1 MAFIRKHII
10 PFTFRKTFLLLS
22 IPLILIYLL
31 YHSNRSSINLNQF
44 HSTSNSL
51 FNSKPSIPSICI
63 APPGQSNEQ
72 FALMIDAGSTGSRIH
87 VYRFSRC
94 LPNSDQSDSLPRLI
108 DEEFIKTQP
117 GLSAFHHSPQKAAQS
132 LKILLDSAMKSV
144 PEKDRSCTPISLK
157 ATAGLRLLGETQSSA
172 IIKEVERYLREEWP
186 FSVAKDAVSIM
197 DGSAEG
203 VYAWVTINYL
213 LKRIGPQTSI
223 QKKHDTSTAAVLDL
237 GGAST
242 QIVFEPLQVD
252 QKPIL
257 EPGDHVYDLK
267 FGGRHHALYQHS
279 HLGYGLMEA
288 RRSIHNLVAFNQR
301 WKSQHSSHSKD
312 KVFEIFSPCLIK
324 DGRKKVELEP
334 DQLIEIVGTGAGFDA
349 CRRLVEIVMAKD
361 DTCPLK
367 PCAFGGVY
375 QPRLED
381 SFKTGPIYA
390 LSYFYDRI
398 EPLGLKSPFKLNR
411 LKTLTESVCKGKRS
425 NGRWIVLDEF
435 KPDDQEE
442 AIKELED
449 RPEYCLDLS
458 FMYSLLS
465 FGYEVK
471 DDREIVISKK
481 INGVELGWALG
492 AAIAMID
499 GKVECR
505 A

>member
-1 MAFIRKHII
+1 MAFIRRHII
-10 PFTFRKTFLLLS
+10 PFTFRKTFLLLT
-22 IPLILIYLL
+22 IPMMIIFFIY
-31 YHSNRSSINLNQF
+31 YPNRSSNQNINQEFQTSDSLL
-44 HSTSNSL
+44 STS
-51 FNSKPSIPSICI
+51 KHPVCI
-63 APPGQSNEQ
+63 APPGKSNEQ

-94 LPNSDQSDSLPRLI
+94 LPTSDQSNSLPRLI
-108 DEEFIKTQP
+108 DEKFIKTQP
-117 GLSAFHHSPQKAAQS
+117 GLSSFARSPKQAARS
-132 LKILLDSAMKSV
+132 LKVLLDEAIKSV
-144 PEKDRSCTPISLK
+144 PEKDRACTPLSVR
-157 ATAGLRLLGETQSSA
+157 ATAGLRLLGEAQSSA
-172 IIKEVERYLREEWP
+172 IINEVERYLRDEWP

-213 LKRIGPQTSI
+213 LKRIGPQTTV
-223 QKKHDTSTAAVLDL
+223 QKNLDTSTAAVLDL

-252 QKPIL
+252 KQAIL

-267 FGGRHHALYQHS
+267 FGGRNHALYQHS

-301 WKSQHSSHSKD
+301 WRSQHSKHSSD
-312 KVFEIFSPCLIK
+312 QVLEIFSPCLVK

-334 DQLIEIVGTGAGFDA
+334 DQLIEIVGTGAGFNA
-349 CRRLVEIVMAKD
+349 CRRLVEIVMDKD
-361 DTCPLK
+361 ETCKLK

-398 EPLGLKSPFKLNR
+398 EPLGLKSPFKLHQ
-411 LKTLTESVCKGKRS
+411 LKQLAESVCKGKQS
-425 NGRWIVLDEF
+425 NGKWIVLNEF
-435 KPDDQEE
+435 KPANEEE

-481 INGVELGWALG
+481 IDGVELGWALG